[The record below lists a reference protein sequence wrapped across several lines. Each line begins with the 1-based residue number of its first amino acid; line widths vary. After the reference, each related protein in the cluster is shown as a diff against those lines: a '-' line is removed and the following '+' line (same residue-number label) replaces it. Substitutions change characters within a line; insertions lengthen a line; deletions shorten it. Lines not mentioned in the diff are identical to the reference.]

1 MQPTEE
7 TKHSQLR
14 KYKKKVLILF
24 NTMNKERVIEKN
36 GYKVNILPIYKF

>member
-1 MQPTEE
+1 MILFIPFI
-7 TKHSQLR
+7 
-14 KYKKKVLILF
+14 VLNKISTFLF